1 MLRLILVA
9 GITIAGTLVAV
20 PEVLAQRLV
29 PRVTINDVS
38 IIEGSAPT
46 RTRVEFDVTLTVA
59 SDRSVSI
66 DYATADGTATATGD
80 RESADYVE
88 TSGTLTVPAG
98 STSQKVF
105 VSILVDD
112 RVEPNETFVVNLTD
126 ARNAVLS
133 DAQGVGTII
142 DDDGPDSPR
151 GPELAISDVSVR
163 EGDGPAVDA
172 ETASATFEVTLSA
185 PVAHPVTVDYFT
197 ADGTATALSNTAA
210 IEIPATGEEGLAS
223 RYPSTISVPATSGV
237 LTDVNV
243 TLTGLTHPE
252 EQDLDVLLE
261 GPDGT
266 TVVLLSDWSAFFCS
280 FADADLTFDDSWPP
294 LRDSCQSGN
303 YAPTNHGRGVDTFPF
318 PAPQGTPGTALS
330 WFNGTNPTGNWNLY
344 IVDDEDDFFSGDV
357 GQLSGWSLTLTTN
370 SGVLGDYHLTAGT
383 MTFPA
388 GSTADTVKVD
398 VTGDHAPEAN
408 EAFQVIL
415 VNPLNARIRDAQ
427 GIAAI
432 VDDDGA
438 DPLAPRIAIND
449 VAIVEGSSS
458 ATFEVTLSAA
468 SSQQV
473 SVDYVT
479 IDGTATAEG
488 NVAAWSSAVEIEIP
502 VTGEEGLASRY
513 PSTIIVPATSGV
525 LTDVNVTLTGLTHPE
540 EQDLDVLLE
549 GPDGTTVVLLSDWSA
564 FFCSFADADL
574 TFDDSWPPL
583 RDSCQSGNYAPT
595 NHGRGV
601 DTFPFPAPQG
611 TPGTALSWFNGT
623 NPTGNWNLYIVDD
636 EDDFFS
642 GDVGQLSGWS
652 LTLTTSGE
660 GDYGATSGTLTFSA
674 GTTRQTVAV
683 DITPD
688 VAIEST
694 ETFRLNLLGA
704 SSNVLIGDAW
714 AVGRIFDD
722 DETDNEP
729 NSAPLAVG
737 TLPGRRLRVN
747 ETVVVGLAAAF
758 RDPDDDLLAYR
769 ASSSAIGVVSVN
781 VSEGL
786 LTVNPLADGAATI
799 MVTATDVGGSNQ
811 SAAQQF
817 AVTVGE
823 GSGPEW
829 LDDYRDTWRV
839 LGGAPDGGAASV
851 PPRGRVE
858 NGAFTADRIRPG
870 TTPLKV
876 VHFHELRARIAA
888 LRAREGLP
896 AVQWTDPTLVA
907 GVTPVKRVHLM
918 ELRTALD
925 VVYDAVGRPR
935 LSYTDA
941 AVVAGTTAIR
951 AVHLMELR
959 TGVAALE

>member
-1 MLRLILVA
+1 MLRLIMVT

-126 ARNAVLS
+126 ARNAVLR

-151 GPELAISDVSVR
+151 GPELAIGDVSVR

-223 RYPSTISVPATSGV
+223 RYPSTISVPATRGV

-243 TLTGLTHPE
+243 TLTGLTHPVE
-252 EQDLDVLLE
+252 DDLDVLLE

-266 TVVLLSDWSAFFCS
+266 TVVLLSDWSYPRCS

-303 YAPTNHGRGVDTFPF
+303 YAPTNHGRGGDTFPF
-318 PAPQGTPGTALS
+318 PAPEGTPGTALS

-344 IVDDEDDFFSGDV
+344 IVDDDDYPRSGDV
-357 GQLSGWSLTLTTN
+357 G
-370 SGVLGDYHLTAGT
+370 
-383 MTFPA
+383 
-388 GSTADTVKVD
+388 
-398 VTGDHAPEAN
+398 E
-408 EAFQVIL
+408 
-415 VNPLNARIRDAQ
+415 
-427 GIAAI
+427 
-432 VDDDGA
+432 
-438 DPLAPRIAIND
+438 
-449 VAIVEGSSS
+449 
-458 ATFEVTLSAA
+458 
-468 SSQQV
+468 
-473 SVDYVT
+473 
-479 IDGTATAEG
+479 
-488 NVAAWSSAVEIEIP
+488 
-502 VTGEEGLASRY
+502 
-513 PSTIIVPATSGV
+513 
-525 LTDVNVTLTGLTHPE
+525 
-540 EQDLDVLLE
+540 
-549 GPDGTTVVLLSDWSA
+549 
-564 FFCSFADADL
+564 
-574 TFDDSWPPL
+574 
-583 RDSCQSGNYAPT
+583 
-595 NHGRGV
+595 
-601 DTFPFPAPQG
+601 
-611 TPGTALSWFNGT
+611 
-623 NPTGNWNLYIVDD
+623 
-636 EDDFFS
+636 
-642 GDVGQLSGWS
+642 LSGWS

-688 VAIEST
+688 VAIEPT
-694 ETFRLNLLGA
+694 ETFRLNLLSA
-704 SSNVLIGDAW
+704 SSNALIGDAW

-729 NSAPLAVG
+729 NSAPLTVG
-737 TLPGRRLRVN
+737 TLPRRRLRVN
-747 ETVVVGLAAAF
+747 EAAVVGLAAAF

-769 ASSSAIGVVSVN
+769 ASSSAIGVASVN

-786 LTVNPLADGAATI
+786 LTMNPMADGTATI
-799 MVTATDVGGSNQ
+799 TVTATDVGGSNR

-851 PPRGRVE
+851 PRGRVE
-858 NGAFTADRIRPG
+858 NGAFTDDRIRPG